1 MLPRLILLA
10 VLLSGAVYAATHNPR
25 GAIAFG
31 TDYNVDANT
40 IAGPR
45 TVFSM
50 ASPMAWVSHFNRKP
64 GTTGLTFVVL
74 RARLHGTAVVVGE
87 SSFELKNP
95 DDTGV
100 YALPADMSGIEQKFG
115 MGPGTYT
122 LQFRDGSSVLS
133 EGTVTLTQ

>member
-1 MLPRLILLA
+1 MLRLILLA

-45 TVFSM
+45 SVFSTS
-50 ASPMAWVSHFNRKP
+50 SPMAWVAHFNQKP
-64 GTTGLTFVVL
+64 STTGLTFVVL
-74 RARLHGTAVVVGE
+74 RARSHGAAVVVGK
-87 SSFELKNP
+87 SSFQLKDP

-100 YALPADMSGIEQKFG
+100 YALPADMSDVERKLD

>member
-1 MLPRLILLA
+1 LLA

-31 TDYNVDANT
+31 TDYNVDTNT

-45 TVFSM
+45 SVFSTS
-50 ASPMAWVSHFNRKP
+50 SPMAWVAHFNQKP
-64 GTTGLTFVVL
+64 STTGLTFVVL
-74 RARLHGTAVVVGE
+74 RARPHGASVVVGK
-87 SSFELKNP
+87 SRFQLKDP

-100 YALPADMSGIEQKFG
+100 YALPADMSDVERKLG

>member
-1 MLPRLILLA
+1 MIPRLILLA

-31 TDYNVDANT
+31 TAYNVDSNT
-40 IAGPR
+40 IQGPR
-45 TVFSM
+45 SVFSM
-50 ASPMAWVSHFNRKP
+50 ASPMAWVAHFNQKP
-64 GTTGLTFVVL
+64 DTTGLTFVVL
-74 RARLHGTAVVVGE
+74 RARPHGAAVVVGAR
-87 SSFELKNP
+87 SFQLKDR
-95 DDTGV
+95 DDTDV
-100 YALPADMSGIEQKFG
+100 YALPADMSDVERKLD

>member
-1 MLPRLILLA
+1 MIPRLVLLA

-31 TDYNVDANT
+31 TDYNVDTNT

-45 TVFSM
+45 SVFPM
-50 ASPMAWVSHFNRKP
+50 ASPMAWVAHFNKTP
-64 GTTGLTFVVL
+64 STTGLTFVVL
-74 RARLHGTAVVVGE
+74 RARPHGVALVVGKT
-87 SSFELKNP
+87 SFQLKDP

-100 YALPADMSGIEQKFG
+100 YALPADMSDVERKLD

-122 LQFRDGSSVLS
+122 LQFRDGSGVLS
-133 EGTVTLTQ
+133 EGIVTLTQ

>member
-1 MLPRLILLA
+1 VIPRLILLA

-31 TDYNVDANT
+31 TDYNVDTNT

-45 TVFSM
+45 SVFSTS
-50 ASPMAWVSHFNRKP
+50 SPMAWVAHFNKKP
-64 GTTGLTFVVL
+64 NTTGLTFVVL
-74 RARLHGTAVVVGE
+74 RARPNGAAVMVGE
-87 SSFELKNP
+87 SNFQLKDL

-100 YALPADMSGIEQKFG
+100 YAVPADMFNVERKLG

>member
-1 MLPRLILLA
+1 M
-10 VLLSGAVYAATHNPR
+10 LLSGAVYAATHNPR

-31 TDYNVDANT
+31 TDYNVDTNT

-45 TVFSM
+45 SVFSTS
-50 ASPMAWVSHFNRKP
+50 SPMAWVAHFNKKP
-64 GTTGLTFVVL
+64 STKGLTFVIL
-74 RARLHGTAVVVGE
+74 RARPHGAAVVVGQN
-87 SSFELKNP
+87 SFQLKDP

-100 YALPADMSGIEQKFG
+100 YALPADMSDVERKLD

>member
-1 MLPRLILLA
+1 MIPRLILLA
-10 VLLSGAVYAATHNPR
+10 VLLSGAIYAATHNPR

-31 TDYNVDANT
+31 TDYNADSNT
-40 IAGPR
+40 IQGPR
-45 TVFSM
+45 SVFSTS
-50 ASPMAWVSHFNRKP
+50 SPMAWVAHFNKKP
-64 GTTGLTFVVL
+64 STTGLTFVVL
-74 RARLHGTAVVVGE
+74 RSRPHGAAVVVGE
-87 SSFELKNP
+87 SNFQLKDP

-100 YALPADMSGIEQKFG
+100 YAVPADMFDVERKLG